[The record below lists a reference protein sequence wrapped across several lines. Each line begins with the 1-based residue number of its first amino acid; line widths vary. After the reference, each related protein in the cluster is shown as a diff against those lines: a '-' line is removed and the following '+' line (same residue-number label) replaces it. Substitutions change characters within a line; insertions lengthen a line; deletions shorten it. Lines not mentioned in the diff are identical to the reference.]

1 MPGVHCRTGGCR
13 HAAGR
18 SVKRILMALLLA
30 SSLARAAPDL
40 EVDKRVDVAVP
51 APGQPVEF
59 TIDVRNVG
67 ADPALDVHV
76 RDPLPPGLEIPAGM
90 AAFPGSGTYD
100 PISGDWA
107 VGDLPGGVSATLSIP
122 AVISEPDPPTCIVNT
137 AETSHEAD
145 ANSANDRAM
154 AAVRQ
159 PGTERCVDVT
169 AQFFNVS
176 AGPVVCGSGTLAV
189 DVRVINQGTDAAHNV
204 VVRVAQS
211 PVIAPNLRFINTT
224 CAGASCTLAQL
235 GPGETV
241 RLLADSD
248 SFVNSQPRQLRL
260 TLDVT
265 NDDVDFAPENDLVI
279 RDSTLREFGDCPGI
293 DVGDGGSVAAVRCFI
308 ATAAYGSAL
317 DPHVVTLRRFRDEHL
332 RRSAAGRALIRFYVR
347 HSPALAEIIAGHEGL
362 RIAARAL
369 LAPLVLMIVYPGPSL
384 GVVALVV
391 AVPLGWRLKRR
402 RAAAAL
408 R

>member
-1 MPGVHCRTGGCR
+1 M
-13 HAAGR
+13 
-18 SVKRILMALLLA
+18 KRILIALLLA
-30 SSLARAAPDL
+30 SSVAQAAPDL
-40 EVDKRVDVAVP
+40 EVGKRVDVAVP

-59 TIDVRNVG
+59 TIDVHNVG
-67 ADPALDVHV
+67 ADPAVDVHV
-76 RDPLPPGLEIPAGM
+76 LDLLPLGLTIPAGM
-90 AAFPGSGTYD
+90 SAFPGSGTYD
-100 PISGDWA
+100 PVSGDWA

-154 AAVRQ
+154 AAVRL
-159 PGTERCVDVT
+159 PGVDRCVDVT
-169 AQFFNVS
+169 VQFFNVS
-176 AGPVVCGSGTLAV
+176 AGPLFCGLDGTLAV
-189 DVRVINQGTDAAHNV
+189 DVDVMNQGTDTAHNV
-204 VVRVAQS
+204 VVRLGQS
-211 PVIAPNLRFINTT
+211 PVIAPNLRFRHTT
-224 CAGASCTLAQL
+224 CAGGRCTLAQL

-241 RLLADSD
+241 RLLAESD
-248 SFVNSQPRQLRL
+248 SFRNSQPRQLRL

-265 NDDVDFAPENDLVI
+265 SDDVDFAPDNNLVI
-279 RDSTLREFGDCPGI
+279 RNGSVRAFDDCAPIDIGD
-293 DVGDGGSVAAVRCFI
+293 DVGAVAAASCFI

-332 RRSAAGRALIRFYVR
+332 RRSATGRALIRFYVR
-347 HSPALAEIIAGHEGL
+347 HSPALAGIIAGHEGL

-369 LAPLVLMIVYPGPSL
+369 LAPLVLVIVYPWSSL
-384 GVVALVV
+384 GVAALIFT
-391 AVPLGWRLKRR
+391 VPLAWRLKRR

>member
-1 MPGVHCRTGGCR
+1 
-13 HAAGR
+13 
-18 SVKRILMALLLA
+18 MALLLA
-30 SSLARAAPDL
+30 NSVVRAAPDL
-40 EVDKRVDVAVP
+40 EVDKRVDIAVP
-51 APGQPVEF
+51 APGEPVEF
-59 TIDVRNVG
+59 TIDVSNVG
-67 ADPALDVHV
+67 ADPAVDVHV
-76 RDPLPPGLEIPAGM
+76 RDSLPPGLEIPAGM

-100 PISGDWA
+100 PVSGDWA

-122 AVISEPDPPTCIVNT
+122 AVINEPDPPTCIVNT

-169 AQFFNVS
+169 ATLLNVFS
-176 AGPVVCGSGTLAV
+176 GPITCGLDGTLAV
-189 DVRVINQGTDAAHNV
+189 DVDVMNQGTDTAHNV
-204 VVRVAQS
+204 VVRLAQS
-211 PVIAPNLRFINTT
+211 PVIAPNLRFRHTT
-224 CAGASCTLAQL
+224 CAGARCTLAQL

-241 RLLADSD
+241 RLLAESD
-248 SFVNSQPRQLRL
+248 SFRNSQPRQLRL

-265 NDDVDFAPENDLVI
+265 SDDVDFAPGNNLVI
-279 RDSTLREFGDCPGI
+279 RDGSVRAFDDCAPIDIGD
-293 DVGDGGSVAAVRCFI
+293 DVGAVAAASCFI

-347 HSPALAEIIAGHEGL
+347 HSPALAGVIARHEGL

-369 LAPLVLMIVYPGPSL
+369 LAPLVLLIVYPWSSL
-384 GVVALVV
+384 GVAALAVAL
-391 AVPLGWRLKRR
+391 PLGWRLKRR
-402 RAAAAL
+402 RAAGAL